1 MKTLKQTNLNK
12 VQLQKLL
19 KDYITIARIVQIKNN
34 KMIIILDQTYDKK
47 IMNLLDKINNDY
59 SYSFYLESFESEYT
73 ISLGGK

>member
-59 SYSFYLESFESEYT
+59 YYSFYLDSFESEYT